1 VLIYPYFLLY
11 VIFVLYKN
19 VPLITKIKIILQE
32 KHKKIRN
39 FKILLKTKT
48 KGQIL
53 FIFSSPFIFEKQ

>member
-1 VLIYPYFLLY
+1 M
-11 VIFVLYKN
+11 FVLYKN

-53 FIFSSPFIFEKQ
+53 FIFSSPFIFEKK